1 VIAAPVVL
9 DAAYDD
15 AARVRLALPV
25 AHDAES
31 VRQAIHAAQVVH
43 DAPKPPLT
51 LKTTSHRSLRSA

>member
-1 VIAAPVVL
+1 MRL
-9 DAAYDD
+9 TDD
-15 AARVRLALPV
+15 AARVHLALPV

-51 LKTTSHRSLRSA
+51 LKTTSHRSLHSAG